1 MLEFFYKWDNLVIVN
16 DNKKEINFSLQEK
29 TVLLDG
35 FDINFPWEYEKSEI
49 LLEVMEKQ
57 ENLFYKF
64 NAEKVRIV
72 ILTSDSFELNEEN
85 LSFFWDVDV
94 LILPWTKNAVK
105 IYENIEAKLV
115 LPYGEEKDIFFNTLA
130 QHKEA
135 VKSYKLKWELA
146 GDITEF
152 VNLEK

>member
-1 MLEFFYKWDNLVIVN
+1 MLEFFYKWSHLTIVN
-16 DNKKEINFSLQEK
+16 DDKKEISFLPEEK
-29 TVLLDG
+29 TILLDG

-49 LLEVMEKQ
+49 LLEVMEKW

-64 NAEKVRIV
+64 NVEKLSIV
-72 ILTSDSFELNEEN
+72 ILTSDNFDLEEA

-94 LILPWTKNAVK
+94 LILPGTKNAVK
-105 IYENIEAKLV
+105 IYENIEAKLA
-115 LPYGEEKDIFFNTLA
+115 LPYGEEKDIFFNTLG
-130 QHKEA
+130 QNKEA
-135 VKSYKLKWELA
+135 VKNFKLKWELA

>member
-1 MLEFFYKWDNLVIVN
+1 MLEFFYKGDNLAIVN
-16 DNKKEINFSLQEK
+16 DNKKEINFFLQEK

-35 FDINFPWEYEKSEI
+35 FDINFPGEYEKSEI

-85 LSFFWDVDV
+85 LSFFGDVDV
-94 LILPWTKNAVK
+94 LILPGTKNAVK

-135 VKSYKLKWELA
+135 VKSYKLKGELA

>member
-1 MLEFFYKWDNLVIVN
+1 MLEFFYRWNHLVIVN
-16 DNKKEINFSLQEK
+16 DDKKEISFLPEEK
-29 TVLLDG
+29 TVLLDW

-49 LLEVMEKQ
+49 LLEVMEKW

-64 NAEKVRIV
+64 NVEKLTVV
-72 ILTSDSFELNEEN
+72 ILTSDSFELEET
-85 LSFFWDVDV
+85 LSFFGDVDI

-135 VKSYKLKWELA
+135 VKSFKLKGELA